1 MLTSFSVCRKKDTK
15 SIIGPSGVRAILKA
29 MVEAG
34 HGAVPAVCIG
44 GISNDNAARV
54 LAQTNAA
61 PAAKPLDGVAVV
73 SAIIAADDPAEAARH
88 LAGHIAVA
96 AIPLVVGA
104 VGRATPLSHNMTNLA
119 SSSLLHVV

>member
-1 MLTSFSVCRKKDTK
+1 
-15 SIIGPSGVRAILKA
+15 

-44 GISNDNAARV
+44 GISNDNAAEV

-61 PAAKPLDGVAVV
+61 PAVKPLDGVAVV
-73 SAIIAADDPAEAARH
+73 SAIIAAADPAEAAQS

-119 SSSLLHVV
+119 SPSS